1 MSATGL
7 RIHADA
13 AVGNGSEHPGMT
25 LIWFVIWF
33 VADHLGDSA
42 PLQASP
48 ANVWTTTLLLAV
60 ALDLARQHTPSVP
73 RKRSS

>member
-1 MSATGL
+1 MSAAGL

-13 AVGNGSEHPGMT
+13 ADRSGGQHSGMT

-60 ALDLARQHTPSVP
+60 ALDLARQHAPAAS